1 MILFILLKKR
11 FMKNLIIII
20 LISFLFNA
28 CSYVQQYKINSN
40 FEFEKIPLEQQKVVK
55 IQIQEDEINE
65 FDEFSDLEL
74 HPFDPLK
81 SYNKFMTGVNDS
93 IYINLFDPVLKTYVN
108 VVNENV
114 RVSVSNFFY
123 NLQFPVRFINNIL
136 QFKFKNAT
144 EELASFITNSTIGML
159 GLFDIASNNF
169 KLKKHKEDFGQT
181 LGFYGASDGLHI
193 VLPILGPSNL
203 RDSIGL
209 FADSYINPLNNQGS
223 LKYKIPNN
231 IEKSFGI
238 FVINSLNKNSFKIG
252 EYQSLKKDAI
262 ELYPFLKDIY
272 EQSRNKKIKD

>member
-1 MILFILLKKR
+1 MSKKMR
-11 FMKNLIIII
+11 FMKNIIILV

-28 CSYVQQYKINSN
+28 CSYVQQYRVNSN
-40 FEFEKIPLEQQKVVK
+40 FEFEKIPLLEQKKIKV
-55 IQIQEDEINE
+55 QIQEDEINE
-65 FDEFSDLEL
+65 FGEFSDIE
-74 HPFDPLK
+74 FYSADPLK
-81 SYNKFMTGVNDS
+81 SYNKFMTSVNDS
-93 IYINLFDPVLKTYVN
+93 IYINLFDPVLKTYAN
-108 VVNENV
+108 VVNEEI
-114 RVSVSNFFY
+114 RISVSNFFY

-144 EELASFITNSTIGML
+144 EELGSFITNSTIGML
-159 GLFDIASNNF
+159 GLFDIASNTF

-181 LGFYGASDGLHI
+181 LGFYGVGDGVHI

-209 FADSYINPLNNQGS
+209 FADSYINPLNNEGPV
-223 LKYKIPNN
+223 KYKIPNN

-238 FVINSLNKNSFKIG
+238 FAINSLNKNSLKIG
-252 EYQSLKKDAI
+252 QYQSLKKDAI